1 MKLKLTSFLGI
12 LLFTGSQHS
21 AQAALS
27 VERSRVIFN
36 EGEKSVGLSVKNNN
50 TQDPYLAQGWMENE
64 KEEKINGPLMI
75 LPPVQRIE
83 PDDQGTAGC
92 GCLFTAQ
99 RQRKRILA

>member
-12 LLFTGSQHS
+12 LLFTGSQYS

-50 TQDPYLAQGWMENE
+50 TQDPYLAQGGW
-64 KEEKINGPLMI
+64 K
-75 LPPVQRIE
+75 
-83 PDDQGTAGC
+83 T
-92 GCLFTAQ
+92 
-99 RQRKRILA
+99 RKKKK